1 SGNVSLYNETNG
13 TGILPTPAIGGVGL
27 LKQLDKAVGNRF
39 TENGLQI
46 HLLGYSNGHLGASLY
61 QRDVLAN
68 DDVFAPPPVNLESE
82 AAHGALVRQA
92 VDKGLLSAAHD
103 ISDGGLAVA
112 LAEMC
117 IGHNI
122 GAEISAEGDIGFWFG
137 EDQARYV
144 LAVTADKEADLE
156 ALADGLPLSKIGVTT
171 GTELKFGDTVTIS
184 VEQLHELNEGWFP
197 ALMQG

>member
-1 SGNVSLYNETNG
+1 M
-13 TGILPTPAIGGVGL
+13 AIW
-27 LKQLDKAVGNRF
+27 APRF
-39 TENGLQI
+39 IN
-46 HLLGYSNGHLGASLY
+46 AMC
-61 QRDVLAN
+61 LAN

-92 VDKGLLSAAHD
+92 VDKGLLAAAHD

-137 EDQARYV
+137 EDQSTLCASR
-144 LAVTADKEADLE
+144 
-156 ALADGLPLSKIGVTT
+156 
-171 GTELKFGDTVTIS
+171 
-184 VEQLHELNEGWFP
+184 HRR
-197 ALMQG
+197 